1 MLTPEYLA
9 ELPEEITA
17 LYGEAEADILAD
29 MARRI
34 AAWDYWIPA
43 ADWQY
48 RKLREAGVCRAE
60 ILRVL
65 SELTGRTQE
74 QLRAMMQRAGTEA
87 LASDGRVYAALGFDV
102 PDWRRSETLIRVLND
117 GFAAT
122 MGEMRN
128 LTRTTAQTAAQ
139 QFARAL
145 DRAWMKVQSGAFS
158 VDEAVR
164 GAVKALAAEGVSA
177 VHYDAADGGPGR
189 TDTLETAVRRAVLTG
204 VNQCAGRLQ
213 LALAEE
219 TGCEFM
225 ETTAHADARPE
236 HALWQGRI
244 VSLSGREGYLSL
256 EDVGYGRADGIFGV
270 NCRHGWGPWAE
281 GAPRVWSEE
290 KLRELNE
297 PKYEYNGKKLTAYEA
312 SQIQRRMERNLRRWK
327 RENIAMKAA
336 GQDTAE
342 SAVKIRQWQAAQK
355 DFLQQTGLKRQRDR
369 EQVFTGRVKPLLD
382 TKKIADM
389 QIGRSVGAK
398 SRNYEVI
405 DKETGIVY
413 NFLEG
418 THLQD
423 SEVFAGKGVRKP
435 LRPEVAQGLA
445 DEFGGKPSDWQHA
458 KGVADLNCDD
468 EIRRAEVHWF
478 QAKGIGKVK
487 FKVKR
492 WLDED

>member
-270 NCRHGWGPWAE
+270 NCRHGWGPWSE

-336 GQDTAE
+336 GQDTTE
-342 SAVKIRQWQAAQK
+342 SAVKIRQWRERLR
-355 DFLQQTGLKRQRDR
+355 DFTAQTGRKRQGTR
-369 EQVFTGRVKPLLD
+369 EEVAGWGRSEASQASGDVRKNTLTNAGGRLIMK
-382 TKKIADM
+382 TKKTTMTALPGSIK
-389 QIGRSVGAK
+389 QVESSKGGI
-398 SRNYEVI
+398 SRNYYDDSGRWVLQVTNN
-405 DKETGIVY
+405 DHGNRKEHPFGKNGEHAHDIIWKD
-413 NFLEG
+413 G
-418 THLQD
+418 KI
-423 SEVFAGKGVRKP
+423 AGRRVRD
-435 LRPEVAQGLA
+435 LTDQEREENA
-445 DEFGGKPSDWQHA
+445 DI
-458 KGVADLNCDD
+458 L
-468 EIRRAEVHWF
+468 
-478 QAKGIGKVK
+478 
-487 FKVKR
+487 
-492 WLDED
+492 